1 MNKNISKEKIK
12 AQYLRDRVF
21 EIVSLSNNDVPLE
34 RQVTKLDALT
44 VVQRSLEKTIGL
56 PNKERDFKALRDLSD
71 FITLSQKNKTSFSN
85 AKNTDLL
92 PIGHPKSTASHD
104 YSLQDYLTQK
114 ARWITA
120 DFNIVEEAKPLI
132 ASAIINPCDSVEYK
146 YAITRLT
153 NLPQGLVSQEALLAA
168 IGDGNSTLAR
178 RARAAKQLRDKLG
191 RFAWMGGGVRAF
203 FRMLNGDVKSFSGRY
218 VADSPKP
225 GFIQVEAPDESIYE
239 IPSTSSEF
247 VKALI
252 NPTADGFSP
261 ASAKYSESDPIVD
274 LSSANKVEAPN
285 GWTRIDPNNPLG
297 FTDGAFNAVIS
308 RDVNGKRK
316 LSVSTVDGTSV
327 GDFDNWFEIQNQLRG
342 REVDL
347 AGLARNEDGSE
358 FDDVENRW
366 TKYPE
371 GAYKLNRFVGY
382 LPQGIEDGVEGA
394 TDNPKELALKFN
406 KADLVGALEEAL
418 LPIESVPANGR
429 GLLGFEGGLQDIK
442 AEAIYQALRMQGED
456 ADSEVA
462 RIYDGALGTTENQ
475 DALNAER
482 EENRG
487 DVSEEIARLDLGETV
502 TPEAKKKE
510 QGELPPLLQG
520 LTDSEKAD
528 LVGDDGVGDYRPYL
542 PVNEAFEMPEG
553 YYTPNISPIDPTGDF
568 INIDTAD
575 DSRVIADITGVEYP
589 IGYTNDPY
597 IATRFDEDAL
607 KNAFR
612 SSLEPS
618 ETPGYG
624 SFSFINDEDESIDIT
639 LPSEVLRDALQLKG
653 VDTNAILREV
663 AEEGRAGQV
672 KSVDQDEARD
682 ILDQEGAETPA
693 TEIPRISEEE
703 VSRLRNLAV
712 VALANA
718 GYDENLQ
725 NAVKDGKS
733 YEEVKNL
740 LDSTPP
746 TFGYPSR
753 WAYDV
758 WDYENR
764 HWVDLPRAAQRSGW
778 AQTEAILNYLAAV
791 KPEDNKTKSELT
803 PITSEVLDAATKRLA
818 ERIRIPVNS
827 NDSEEIEIRE
837 DLASVTAEKQ
847 KQIAWYEE
855 TLSGKDL
862 DEIRQDLDVSRLR
875 EKINQ
880 LNKITAGILA
890 RLNELSTKDV
900 DQDLVSEGQ
909 KTSKIEKQF
918 SGDLANV
925 DVTSEQG
932 AEDAKLITNDL
943 IENSKNPRNELP
955 INQDAI
961 QGESKSAYIVNAGP
975 GDLQKGDIITKDHF
989 VITDVIPVE
998 NSIGRDRFVNRR
1010 RPTIVDSTPTRV
1022 IIRGYYPG
1030 HEEQAYPEQITS
1042 SRQLRVIR
1050 GAEVPESGSAG
1061 ALNPPN
1067 PQDYL
1072 EGRRDPDFVSE
1083 QRSWRREVLSAKR
1096 GFTPPSDMK
1105 EFIWTED
1112 VELKNSF
1119 MYRFVMYY
1127 NRNPQLFEKLQNL
1140 VKKLEQVG
1148 GTDSDSAPSDVTPTE
1163 KSRDVSPSNRNSL
1176 DDQIA
1181 KAKKEYE
1188 DLEKEIRQMLLAGV
1202 TMVDPRIAELTR
1214 LRDEAFNRML
1224 GLRRQ
1229 IDNQRNVSFVEPT
1242 IKVISI
1248 NSEDNKPK
1256 QTPSTQKIN
1265 EDPRET
1271 IPTPEN
1277 TGSVEIEIP
1286 SNQDSWNE
1294 FAQAY
1299 WEEMMQGVA
1308 STEPMPE
1315 DFPDTLRNNFSIP
1328 RFNTTPQDGA
1338 ILNLREIED
1347 EEVWAWENPDGT
1359 RSPVDFSNP
1368 EQAGSLEVG
1377 RVYNPTQTFDLVTTS
1392 LTPTPIENLQRDSDG
1407 NISIPTPPGSTPST
1421 PPPTTQNIN
1430 IPENDIRRERFN
1442 PESGEFTSGEPA
1454 SRVTEII
1461 PTPNFVVS
1469 DSDRS
1474 PFTLDGF
1481 RQRIQSLLD
1490 ARRRP
1495 MKGDPYRVWQE
1506 DNFVF
1511 ADGINQARRGDV
1523 VNHWGGEENE
1533 FRGWGDGTI
1542 VALEHTLNPNDR
1554 LRRAYAWVYFP
1565 QAVIRDDEGNL
1576 VLDENG
1582 QPQRGP
1588 IFKKLAV
1595 RMLFLNNR
1603 GSISERRAVE
1613 DAIYNDRKM
1622 RRQWQRIVRADR
1634 ERDPNPV
1641 QALPREAGT
1650 PTPTPTAVRTST
1662 PTPTPTP
1669 TPQTDT
1675 PEEVSS
1681 DLVLPES
1688 TPIAERFI
1696 NRPLESRNPA
1706 GGVEQY
1712 DGSIKGVKEN
1722 NPDYVDPDR
1731 FQVDGNDVTQQ
1742 DYISKGWSAERAAK
1756 ASRAAK
1762 NRPSLKKLKELV
1774 DRYNSVTTNDERI
1787 QVKIE
1792 IEKALNKIFGAGT
1805 ATFGRGD
1812 YSLSIDDST
1821 IGNERISFN
1830 ASVKNENGIIVGR
1843 TSRSI
1848 TLSSDKTYINESILV
1863 LNTERAKGSGFGE
1876 AWKAYYDAWAIANGV
1891 DYSETQAAGGGNYIG
1906 AYVWS
1911 GFGYGWSNVST
1922 GWNIMQGMSL
1932 KVDTLRRKPNK
1943 SLQDL
1948 IIIRD
1953 FDYRV
1958 KQAADALNIAPKD
1971 LFEASTRRALNPAN
1985 TESILQSFPTP
1996 RDLALIGLNPFDN
2009 SATKWFGK
2017 DFMIKNGWYGKKRY
2031 QPDNV
2036 SLLQQEAE
2044 AYEYKRRR
2052 DNLTQAN
2059 ATFESDTKLKK
2070 WFSDIENYPDDLKPY
2085 FDEISTMFKKSGD
2098 VPVSLLSPPAR
2109 RSLQN
2114 EVFKLLSPDG
2124 EFGGTGTINR
2134 EKRMARESL
2143 VQVLD
2148 ALNRDRLFFENP
2160 AREDSVIDR
2169 FRNVSLADLESF
2181 TQAYGFDA
2189 SGPVT
2194 INPDVPLILGGEDSG
2209 LLIKR
2214 VSGTTNPTFKIT
2226 DPSSGKVYYIK
2237 KQIGSRT
2244 ASSGARAELIANQIG
2259 QDLEIL
2265 GLPLIQKIGGEDNE
2279 WIIQTNAGGNLNVK
2293 PLDLDNTSA
2302 TVDAGSFS
2310 IAPAD
2315 WTEGFDAENVNNIEA
2330 TNLINIAVLDTLI
2343 SNEDRHGRNS
2353 LMVENPQEG
2362 SSSQSQRWQP
2372 VPIDNADNVFN
2383 YNYDTIT
2390 RPPASVEM
2398 FLKSSFGDYISYLAS
2413 LGKELGPVT
2422 LKALVDKRLQ
2432 VLRNN
2437 LRKRAGGGYLSQE
2450 QLDLLNSR
2458 IDDFESLTESDYQSI
2473 INTQLG
2479 TR

>member
-21 EIVSLSNNDVPLE
+21 EIVSLSNNDVPVE

-71 FITLSQKNKTSFSN
+71 FITLSQKNKTSFNS

-92 PIGHPKSTASHD
+92 PIGHPKSTAIHD

-132 ASAIINPCDSVEYK
+132 ASAIVNPCDSVEYK

-178 RARAAKQLRDKLG
+178 RARAALQLRDLKG
-191 RFAWMGGGVRAF
+191 RFAWMGGAVKAF
-203 FRMLNGDVKSFSGRY
+203 FRMLNGDVRSFTGRY
-218 VADSPKP
+218 VADSPRP
-225 GFIQVEAPDESIYE
+225 GFIQIEAPDESIYE
-239 IPSTSSEF
+239 VPSTSTEF
-247 VKALI
+247 IKALI

-261 ASAKYSESDPIVD
+261 TSAKYSESDPIVD
-274 LSSANKVEAPN
+274 LSSATKVEAPN
-285 GWTRIDPNNPLG
+285 GWTRTDPNNPLE

-308 RDVNGKRK
+308 RDVDGKRK
-316 LSVSTVDGTSV
+316 LSVSTVDGTPV
-327 GDFDNWFEIQNQLRG
+327 GDFDNWFDIQNQLRG

-358 FDDVENRW
+358 FDDAENRW
-366 TKYPE
+366 AQYPE

-394 TDNPKELALKFN
+394 TDNPRELALKFN

-418 LPIESVPANGR
+418 LPIESEPANGR

-542 PVNEAFEMPEG
+542 PVNETVEMPEG
-553 YYTPNISPIDPTGDF
+553 YYTPNSNPIDPTGDF
-568 INIDTAD
+568 INIDTAE
-575 DSRVIADITGVEYP
+575 DSRTIADITGVEYP

-607 KNAFR
+607 KDAFR

-624 SFSFINDEDESIDIT
+624 SFSFINDEDDFTDIT

-653 VDTNAILREV
+653 VDTNEILREV

-672 KSVDQDEARD
+672 KSVDQDEAKT
-682 ILDQEGAETPA
+682 ILDQENAETY
-693 TEIPRISEEE
+693 TEVVSAVSEEE
-703 VSRLRNLAV
+703 VNRLRSLALS
-712 VALANA
+712 ALE
-718 GYDENLQ
+718 GSTDFQGEPYYSEEIQ
-725 NAVKDGKS
+725 NAIRDNKS

-746 TFGYPSR
+746 TYGFPSR
-753 WAYDV
+753 WAHDV
-758 WDYENR
+758 DDYETR
-764 HWVDLPRAAQRSGW
+764 HWVDLPRAAQRKSW
-778 AQTEAILNYLAAV
+778 ARTEAVLNYLATI
-791 KPEDNKTKSELT
+791 KPEDNETKSDT
-803 PITSEVLDAATKRLA
+803 IPEVLDANTKKAVDRVKL
-818 ERIRIPVNS
+818 PTNP
-827 NDSEEIEIRE
+827 NDSEEIEVRE

-847 KQIAWYEE
+847 KQIALLEE
-855 TLSGKDL
+855 NISGKNL
-862 DEIRQDLDVSRLR
+862 DNLDQDAEIAALR

-880 LNKITAGILA
+880 LNKITAGVLA

-900 DQDLVSEGQ
+900 DKDLVSEQQ

-918 SGDLANV
+918 NSDLANA
-925 DVTSEQG
+925 DLTSEEG
-932 AEDAKLITNDL
+932 SEDVKLITNDL

-955 INQDAI
+955 TSENIVP
-961 QGESKSAYIVNAGP
+961 EKSEAAFILNATPEDLKP
-975 GDLQKGDIITKDHF
+975 GDVITRDHF
-989 VITDVIPVE
+989 VITEITKTTASNLRDTYAP
-998 NSIGRDRFVNRR
+998 RDRSS
-1010 RPTIVDSTPTRV
+1010 RPWLFKDTYIV
-1022 IIRGYYPG
+1022 RGYYPG
-1030 HEEQAYPEQITS
+1030 HEEQIYPEKFTAR
-1042 SRQLRVIR
+1042 RQVRVYRNADIPER
-1050 GAEVPESGSAG
+1050 GESQAIDQPIPE
-1061 ALNPPN
+1061 
-1067 PQDYL
+1067 DYL
-1072 EGRRDPDFVSE
+1072 DGRRDPDYISDYR
-1083 QRSWRREVLSAKR
+1083 QWRRSVLAAKR
-1096 GFTPPSDMK
+1096 GFNPPSNAN
-1105 EFIWTED
+1105 EFVWVED
-1112 VELKNSF
+1112 VNLKNSF
-1119 MYRFVMYY
+1119 WYRFVMHY
-1127 NRNPQLFEKLQNL
+1127 NRFPPLEEKMLNLARRLQQIGEPNVL
-1140 VKKLEQVG
+1140 
-1148 GTDSDSAPSDVTPTE
+1148 DSDLTPSFIEP
-1163 KSRDVSPSNRNSL
+1163 K
-1176 DDQIA
+1176 
-1181 KAKKEYE
+1181 
-1188 DLEKEIRQMLLAGV
+1188 
-1202 TMVDPRIAELTR
+1202 TR
-1214 LRDEAFNRML
+1214 
-1224 GLRRQ
+1224 
-1229 IDNQRNVSFVEPT
+1229 
-1242 IKVISI
+1242 VISVD
-1248 NSEDNKPK
+1248 NSENKPK
-1256 QTPSTQKIN
+1256 ETPSSQKNN
-1265 EDPRET
+1265 EDPKET

-1299 WEEMMQGVA
+1299 WEEMMQGVG
-1308 STEPMPE
+1308 SSDPMPE
-1315 DFPDTLRNNFSIP
+1315 DFPETLRNTFNIP
-1328 RFNTTPQDGA
+1328 RFNTSPQDGA
-1338 ILNLREIED
+1338 ILNFREIEG
-1347 EEVWAWENPDGT
+1347 EEVWAWYNPDGT

-1368 EQAGSLEVG
+1368 DQAGSLEIG
-1377 RVYNPTQTFDLVTTS
+1377 RVYNPTQGFNLVTAPMG
-1392 LTPTPIENLQRDSDG
+1392 PTPIEDLPRDPDG
-1407 NISIPTPPGSTPST
+1407 NIILPPPPPGSTPST

-1430 IPENDIRRERFN
+1430 IPENDIRTERFN
-1442 PESGEFTSGEPA
+1442 PESGAFTSGEPA
-1454 SRVTEII
+1454 SRTTETI

-1469 DSDRS
+1469 DEDRS

-1481 RQRIQSLLD
+1481 RERIQSLLD

-1495 MKGDPYRVWQE
+1495 MKGDPYRIWQE

-1523 VNHWGGEENE
+1523 VNHWGGEESE
-1533 FRGWGDGTI
+1533 FRGWGDGTV

-1565 QAVIRDDEGNL
+1565 QAVKRDDDGNL
-1576 VLDENG
+1576 LLDANG
-1582 QPQRGP
+1582 QPERGP
-1588 IFKKLAV
+1588 VFKKLAV

-1603 GSISERRAVE
+1603 GSINERRAVE

-1634 ERDPNPV
+1634 ERNPNPV
-1641 QALPREAGT
+1641 QALPRAAG
-1650 PTPTPTAVRTST
+1650 TPTPTAVRT
-1662 PTPTPTP
+1662 PAPTPTP
-1669 TPQTDT
+1669 TPQADT
-1675 PEEVSS
+1675 PEEVSPDS
-1681 DLVLPES
+1681 TLPES

-1696 NRPLESRNPA
+1696 NRPLESRTPA
-1706 GGVEQY
+1706 GGIEQY
-1712 DGSIKGVKEN
+1712 DGTIKGVKEN

-1731 FQVDGNDVTQQ
+1731 LQVDGNDATQQ
-1742 DYISKGWSAERAAK
+1742 DYMSKGWSADRAAK
-1756 ASRAAK
+1756 AARAAK

-1774 DRYNSVTTNDERI
+1774 DRYNSGLTNDEKV

-1792 IEKALNKIFGAGT
+1792 IEKALNRIFGAGE

-1812 YSLSIDDST
+1812 YSISIDDST
-1821 IGNERISFN
+1821 IGNGIISFN
-1830 ASVKNENGIIVGR
+1830 ASVKNQDGIIVGR
-1843 TSRSI
+1843 AGRSI
-1848 TLSSDKTYINESILV
+1848 SLFADKTSISESILA
-1863 LNTERAKGSGFGE
+1863 LNTERARGSGFGE
-1876 AWKAYYDAWAIANGV
+1876 AWKAHYDAWAIANGV

-1906 AYVWS
+1906 AYVWT

-1922 GWNIMQGMSL
+1922 AWNMMQGMSL
-1932 KVDTLRRKPNK
+1932 RVDTLRRKPNK

-1958 KQAADALNIAPKD
+1958 KQAADALSVSTED
-1971 LFEASTRRALNPAN
+1971 LFKDNTRRGLNPAN

-2017 DFMIKNGWYGKKRY
+2017 DFMIKNGWSARKRY

-2044 AYEYKRRR
+2044 AFEYKRRR

-2059 ATFESDTKLKK
+2059 ATFESNPQTKR
-2070 WFSDIENYPDDLKPY
+2070 WFSDLENYSDDLKPY

-2109 RSLQN
+2109 RNLQN

-2143 VQVLD
+2143 VEVLD

-2169 FRNVSLADLESF
+2169 FRNISLTDLESF

-2214 VSGTTNPTFKIT
+2214 VAGASNPTFKIT
-2226 DPSSGKVYYIK
+2226 DPSSGKVYYVK

-2383 YNYDTIT
+2383 YNYDNIT

-2398 FLKSSFGDYISYLAS
+2398 FLKSSFGDYISYLAA
-2413 LGKELGPVT
+2413 LGEELGPVT

-2437 LRKRAGGGYLSQE
+2437 LRKRAGGGYLNQE

-2473 INTQLG
+2473 ISTQLG

>member
-1 MNKNISKEKIK
+1 MNKNISKEKIR

-71 FITLSQKNKTSFSN
+71 FITLSHKNKTSFSS

-92 PIGHPKSTASHD
+92 PVGHPKSTASHD

-168 IGDGNSTLAR
+168 IGDGNSTAAR
-178 RARAAKQLRDKLG
+178 RARAAKQLRDLKG
-191 RFAWMGGGVRAF
+191 RFAWMGGAVRAF
-203 FRMLNGDVKSFSGRY
+203 FRMLNGDVKSFTGRY
-218 VADSPKP
+218 VADSPRP
-225 GFIQVEAPDESIYE
+225 GFIQIEAPDESIYE
-239 IPSTSSEF
+239 VPSTSTEF
-247 VKALI
+247 IKALI

-261 ASAKYSESDPIVD
+261 TSAKYSESDPIVD
-274 LSSANKVEAPN
+274 LSSATKVEAPN
-285 GWTRIDPNNPLG
+285 GWTRTDPNNPLE

-308 RDVNGKRK
+308 RDVDGKRK

-366 TKYPE
+366 AQYPE

-418 LPIESVPANGR
+418 LPIDSVPANGR

-475 DALNAER
+475 DALDAER
-482 EENRG
+482 EESRG

-542 PVNEAFEMPEG
+542 PVNESVEMPEG
-553 YYTPNISPIDPTGDF
+553 YYTPNSNPIDPTGDF
-568 INIDTAD
+568 INIDTAE
-575 DSRVIADITGVEYP
+575 DSRTIADITGVEYP

-607 KNAFR
+607 KDAFR

-624 SFSFINDEDESIDIT
+624 SFSFVNDEDDFTDIT

-672 KSVDQDEARD
+672 RSVDQDEARD
-682 ILDQEGAETPA
+682 ILNQEGVETPA
-693 TEIPRISEEE
+693 AETPRISEEE
-703 VSRLRNLAV
+703 VNRLRDLAV
-712 VALANA
+712 VALTNA

-725 NAVKDGKS
+725 NAVRDGKS

-900 DQDLVSEGQ
+900 DQDLVSEQQ
-909 KTSKIEKQF
+909 KTSKIEKQI
-918 SGDLANV
+918 SGDLANINI
-925 DVTSEQG
+925 TSEQG
-932 AEDAKLITNDL
+932 ADDAKLITNDL

-955 INQDAI
+955 INQDAV

-975 GDLQKGDIITKDHF
+975 GDLQEGDIITKDHF

-1010 RPTIVDSTPTRV
+1010 RPTIVDSAPTRV

-1083 QRSWRREVLSAKR
+1083 QRAWRREVLTAKR

-1112 VELKNSF
+1112 LELKNSF

-1148 GTDSDSAPSDVTPTE
+1148 GTDSDSAPSGVTPVF
-1163 KSRDVSPSNRNSL
+1163 K
-1176 DDQIA
+1176 
-1181 KAKKEYE
+1181 
-1188 DLEKEIRQMLLAGV
+1188 
-1202 TMVDPRIAELTR
+1202 
-1214 LRDEAFNRML
+1214 
-1224 GLRRQ
+1224 
-1229 IDNQRNVSFVEPT
+1229 EPT
-1242 IKVISI
+1242 IKVISVD
-1248 NSEDNKPK
+1248 SKDNKPK
-1256 QTPSTQKIN
+1256 ETPSSQKIN
-1265 EDPRET
+1265 EDPKET

-1277 TGSVEIEIP
+1277 TGSVEVEVP

-1294 FAQAY
+1294 FAKLY
-1299 WEEMMQGVA
+1299 WEEMMQGVG

-1315 DFPDTLRNNFSIP
+1315 DFPDTLRRNFSVP
-1328 RFNTTPQDGA
+1328 QFNTTPQDGA
-1338 ILNLREIED
+1338 ILNFREIEG
-1347 EEVWAWENPDGT
+1347 EEVWGWENPDGT
-1359 RSPVDFSNP
+1359 RSPVNLSNP
-1368 EQAGSLEVG
+1368 EQAGNLEVG

-1407 NISIPTPPGSTPST
+1407 NISMPTPPGSTPTT
-1421 PPPTTQNIN
+1421 PPPAAQNIN
-1430 IPENDIRRERFN
+1430 IPENDIRVERFN
-1442 PESGEFTSGEPA
+1442 PESGAFTSGEPN
-1454 SRVTEII
+1454 SRTTETI
-1461 PTPNFVVS
+1461 PAPNFVVS

-1481 RQRIQSLLD
+1481 RERIQSLLD

-1495 MKGDPYRVWQE
+1495 MKGDPYRIWQE

-1533 FRGWGDGTI
+1533 FRGWGDGTV

-1565 QAVIRDDEGNL
+1565 QAVMRDDDGNL

-1588 IFKKLAV
+1588 VFKKLAV

-1603 GSISERRAVE
+1603 GSISERRAIE

-1634 ERDPNPV
+1634 ERNPNPV
-1641 QALPREAGT
+1641 QALPRAAG
-1650 PTPTPTAVRTST
+1650 TPTPTAVRTST

-1669 TPQTDT
+1669 TPQADT

-1681 DLVLPES
+1681 DLNLPES

-1696 NRPLESRNPA
+1696 NRPLESRTPA
-1706 GGVEQY
+1706 GGAGQY

-1731 FQVDGNDVTQQ
+1731 FQVDGNDVAQQ

-1756 ASRAAK
+1756 AARAAK

-1774 DRYNSVTTNDERI
+1774 DRYNSVTTNDEKV

-1792 IEKALNKIFGAGT
+1792 IEKALNRIFGAGT

-1821 IGNERISFN
+1821 IGNERISFS
-1830 ASVKNENGIIVGR
+1830 ASVKNQDGIIVGR

-1922 GWNIMQGMSL
+1922 AWNMMQGMSMR
-1932 KVDTLRRKPNK
+1932 VDTVRRKPNK

-1958 KQAADALNIAPKD
+1958 KQAANALNVAPED
-1971 LFEASTRRALNPAN
+1971 LFKDGTRRALNPAN

-2017 DFMIKNGWYGKKRY
+2017 DFMIKNGWSAKKRY
-2031 QPDNV
+2031 KPDNV

-2044 AYEYKRRR
+2044 AFEYKRRR
-2052 DNLTQAN
+2052 DNVTQAN
-2059 ATFESDTKLKK
+2059 ATFESNPQIKK
-2070 WFSDIENYPDDLKPY
+2070 WFNNLENYPDDLKPY

-2109 RSLQN
+2109 RNLQN

-2134 EKRMARESL
+2134 DKRMARESL
-2143 VQVLD
+2143 VEVLD

-2181 TQAYGFDA
+2181 TRAYGFDA

-2214 VSGTTNPTFKIT
+2214 VAGTTNPTFKIT
-2226 DPSSGKVYYIK
+2226 DPSSGKVYYVK
-2237 KQIGSRT
+2237 KQMGGRT
-2244 ASSGARAELIANQIG
+2244 VSSGARAELIANQIG

-2372 VPIDNADNVFN
+2372 VPIDNADNTFS